1 MSRRSVCDVGASSS
15 KREPEPKEKEFGSVD
30 EESEEENVQKNYRC
44 NEEEKEEFE
53 LGDEENDE

>member
-30 EESEEENVQKNYRC
+30 EESEEENVQINYKSY
-44 NEEEKEEFE
+44 EKEEIE
-53 LGDEENDE
+53 LGDEDD